1 MSRQPSDADVETAIQ
16 QRDTP
21 GLARLLDDGL
31 DANWKDARGDTLL
44 HAAAR
49 LGDAT
54 LVEKLLEKGARAFVH
69 NDEAETPWETA
80 VIWGRDNIAKILR
93 VRMEDERLTRGSDPL
108 AYASLQDIHDK
119 TAETGINQLHY
130 LAQKGQF
137 GQVITLAAA
146 DKEGLSTADLLSRGL
161 DGDTV
166 LLKICQQGQLP
177 LLAKPEL
184 WVKKPQDFQALW
196 ENVPQHYRKDVDYN
210 AFVSALRQMKLQ
222 SYGKPKL
229 KGFQK

>member
-1 MSRQPSDADVETAIQ
+1 MPPQPSDADIDSAIRA
-16 QRDTP
+16 RDVA
-21 GLARLLDDGL
+21 GLSGMLDEGL

-49 LGDAT
+49 LGDAG
-54 LVEKLLEKGARAFVH
+54 LASKLLERGARAFVH
-69 NDEAETPWETA
+69 NDEAETPWDTA
-80 VIWGRDNIAKILR
+80 VIWGRDNVAKTLR
-93 VRMEDERLTRGSDPL
+93 ARMDDEKLTRGSDPL
-108 AYASLQDIHDK
+108 SYASLQDIRDR
-119 TAETGINQLHY
+119 TAETGINQFHF

-137 GQVITLAAA
+137 GQVLTLAAA
-146 DKEGLSTADLLSRGL
+146 DKDGLSAGDLLSRGL

-184 WVKKPQDFQALW
+184 WVKKPQDFQVLW
-196 ENVPQHYRKDVDYN
+196 ENVPKNYRKDVDY
-210 AFVSALRQMKLQ
+210 ASFVSALRQMKLQ